1 MVAAAVQLAD
11 LLARENAALEAID
24 LPLAASMVPEK
35 QRAASAFAVA
45 AAAAG
50 TLEGIHRAAAEDTA
64 RRLQALAAENK
75 RLLERAIAVQGR
87 LIGTIATALPPRAG
101 PRYGARGAAGQH
113 GRPVAYA
120 LAARA

>member
-1 MVAAAVQLAD
+1 MTSGMVAAAVQLAD

-64 RRLQALAAENK
+64 RRLQALAALTSPGRRGLDVSSVSVSALK
-75 RLLERAIAVQGR
+75 RCQL
-87 LIGTIATALPPRAG
+87 
-101 PRYGARGAAGQH
+101 GAS
-113 GRPVAYA
+113 
-120 LAARA
+120 